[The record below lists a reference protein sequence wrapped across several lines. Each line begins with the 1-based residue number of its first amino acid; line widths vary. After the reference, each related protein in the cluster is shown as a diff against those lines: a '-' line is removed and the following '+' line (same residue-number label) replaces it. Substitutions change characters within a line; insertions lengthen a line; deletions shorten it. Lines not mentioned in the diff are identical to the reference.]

1 MCNMLNNNIE
11 MTNKSKIIQ
20 NYFAN
25 FRNSSTFAIDFQDR
39 KYQMVVLVQLV
50 EQ

>member
-1 MCNMLNNNIE
+1 MCKVLNNNVD
-11 MTNKSKIIQ
+11 MNKMNKNIQ

-25 FRNSSTFAIDFQDR
+25 FRNSSTFAFDFQDR